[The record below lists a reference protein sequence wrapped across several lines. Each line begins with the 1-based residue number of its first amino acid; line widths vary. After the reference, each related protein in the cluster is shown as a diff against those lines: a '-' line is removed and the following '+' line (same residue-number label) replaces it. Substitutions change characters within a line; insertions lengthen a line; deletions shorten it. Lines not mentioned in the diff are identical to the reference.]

1 MMAGMP
7 LRHRRRDHDVDDDRP
22 GPIEGSVIRPARAD
36 DIATIIALRALLF
49 EAMGTAPATIS
60 DNAWQQ
66 QAARWFQLHLSDERT
81 CIMVADAHNV
91 VVSCAMGQ
99 VIDRCPSPTDDSG
112 LGGLLSNIAT
122 FPGHRRMG
130 FSEACVE
137 AVMDWFA
144 TSTQVQTIS
153 LLATPQGQGISERF
167 GFERHSF
174 PEMRATITRPVPAD
188 DED

>member
-1 MMAGMP
+1 MP
-7 LRHRRRDHDVDDDRP
+7 LRPRRRDHDADEGRP
-22 GPIEGSVIRPARAD
+22 GPIEGSVIRPARAH

-81 CIMVADAHNV
+81 CIMVAEAHHV

-99 VIDRCPSPTDDSG
+99 VIDRCPSPTDDTG
-112 LGGLLSNIAT
+112 VGGLMSNIAT

-137 AVMDWFA
+137 AVMDWFSTA
-144 TSTQVQTIS
+144 TDVETIS
-153 LLATPQGQGISERF
+153 LLATPQGQGIYERF
-167 GFERHSF
+167 GFEEHSF
-174 PEMRATITRPVPAD
+174 PEMRAAVPRPTPESD
-188 DED
+188 LD